1 MPTAIVKYLL
11 SYALGRET
19 QDADACVISNLAQ
32 AFNGDDNGRMSALV
46 RRVVATDAMLSRRGA
61 P

>member
-1 MPTAIVKYLL
+1 MPVAVVKYLL

-19 QDADACVISNLAQ
+19 QAADECVVARLAQ
-32 AFNGDDNGRMSALV
+32 AFDGEDNGRMSALV